1 MRLSHYIKELIYEH
15 EYVIVPGLGAF
26 VSNYKPATIKEE
38 DGVLHPPSKEIT
50 FSSKLKNNDGLLIK
64 YISEVE
70 GITDLS
76 ASRKI
81 EKEKDSI
88 LYQLNNGEKI
98 DVEGIGFLY
107 LNEDK
112 QICFEPDI
120 KDNLLVES
128 FGLEP
133 AGKKEEGVGDE
144 NKIVINETQDIGKK
158 KWSVWIWILLVP
170 LISAG
175 IFIYLNY
182 KYPPQNDIPVEKSG
196 EIKKDTILAKEEI
209 VPSDTMVTEN
219 AEKDTVSSD
228 TTQSVEQK
236 TDTGQVYYLVGG
248 SFGVKANA
256 DKYFNRVKA
265 LGYEPVH
272 LGKQGNLYVVAVEKY
287 FSLDAAENAQREF
300 LAREPKSGVWIMPID
315 Q

>member
-1 MRLSHYIKELIYEH
+1 MKLSHYIKELIYEH

-26 VSNYKPATIKEE
+26 LSNYKPATINEE
-38 DGVLHPPSKEIT
+38 DGVIDPPSKEIT

-76 ASRKI
+76 ANRKI
-81 EKEKDSI
+81 EKEKDAI

-98 DVEGIGFLY
+98 DVEGIGFLF

-128 FGLEP
+128 FGLDP
-133 AGKKEEGVGDE
+133 VGKKEENAGDE
-144 NKIVINETQDIGKK
+144 NKIVINEMQKTGKK
-158 KWSVWIWILLVP
+158 KRSVWIWILLVP
-170 LISAG
+170 LVSAG

-182 KYPPQNDIPVEKSG
+182 KYPPLNDIPIEKPG
-196 EIKKDTILAKEEI
+196 EIKKDTSLAKEEI
-209 VPSDTMVTEN
+209 VSGDTMVSEN
-219 AEKDTVSSD
+219 VEQDTVSSD
-228 TTQSVEQK
+228 TTQSMEK
-236 TDTGQVYYLVGG
+236 ETDAGQVYYLVGG

-265 LGYEPVH
+265 LGYEPIH

>member
-1 MRLSHYIKELIYEH
+1 MILNHYIKELLYDH
-15 EYVIVPGLGAF
+15 DYVIVPGLGAF
-26 VSNYKPATIKEE
+26 ISNYEPATIDKEA
-38 DGVLHPPSKEIT
+38 GIIYPPSKIIS
-50 FSSKLKNNDGLLIK
+50 FNSKLKNNDGLLIK

-88 LYQLNNGEKI
+88 LFQLNNGVKI
-98 DVEGIGFLY
+98 EMEGIGFLF
-107 LNEDK
+107 LDDDK
-112 QICFEPDI
+112 QICFEPNLQE
-120 KDNLLVES
+120 NLLIDS
-128 FGLEP
+128 FGLE
-133 AGKKEEGVGDE
+133 AVGKSDE
-144 NKIVINETQDIGKK
+144 IENTKDKIVVFEKQKPKK
-158 KWSVWIWILLVP
+158 RKRFVWVWILFVP

-182 KYPPQNDIPVEKSG
+182 KYPPLTDIPIEKPKVIN
-196 EIKKDTILAKEEI
+196 EDTSLAKEEL
-209 VPSDTMVTEN
+209 VPTDSIPTEYVANDTISG
-219 AEKDTVSSD
+219 DTA
-228 TTQSVEQK
+228 QSIEQG
-236 TDTGQVYYLVGG
+236 TNTGQIYYLVGG

-256 DKYFNRVKA
+256 DKYFSRVKA

-287 FSLDAAENAQREF
+287 FSLEAAENAQREF
-300 LAREPKSGVWIMPID
+300 LAREPKSGVWIMPIV